1 MKIYIRNAMGVIMIA
16 WAFLSTVYLSTM
28 GLDVL
33 SAFLL
38 IFVNSALVLL
48 GLEWRYK

>member
-1 MKIYIRNAMGVIMIA
+1 MKKFGWNAIGIIMVA
-16 WAFLSTVYLSTM
+16 LPFLSTVYLSTT
-28 GLDVL
+28 GLDIL
-33 SAFLL
+33 SAFSL

>member
-1 MKIYIRNAMGVIMIA
+1 MKKIAWNAIGIIMVA
-16 WAFLSTVYLSTM
+16 WAFLSTVYLATM

-33 SAFLL
+33 NAFLL
-38 IFVNSALVLL
+38 IFVNSAIVLL